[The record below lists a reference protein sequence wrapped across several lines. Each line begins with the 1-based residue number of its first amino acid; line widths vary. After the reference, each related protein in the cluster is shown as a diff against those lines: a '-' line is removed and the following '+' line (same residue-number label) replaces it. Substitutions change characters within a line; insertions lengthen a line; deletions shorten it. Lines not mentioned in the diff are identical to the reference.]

1 VAEKVVGFKKIK
13 MGTLENV
20 GSGEVELPQQEMQTT
35 SVWFTF
41 DAALLRRVSPS
52 RDELLDGLRA
62 LTRLLHHLAPLFL
75 LCDIRDVGS
84 WLGDGTPSEAGV
96 VVTRESAWAR
106 LLQSPEFTPTIY
118 LYDNQPGGIGL
129 AERIFQVLPDLLRRG
144 LETIAGC
151 GCPSG
156 CPSCVG
162 PVNEV
167 GRRAKP
173 VALALLSRLVSRVA
187 D

>member
-1 VAEKVVGFKKIK
+1 
-13 MGTLENV
+13 
-20 GSGEVELPQQEMQTT
+20 MQTT
-35 SVWFTF
+35 SVWLAL
-41 DAALLRRVSPS
+41 DPALLRQVSPR

-62 LTRLLHHLAPLFL
+62 LARLVHHLAPLFL

-84 WLGDGTPSEAGV
+84 WLGDGSPSEAGV

-106 LLQSPEFTPTIY
+106 LLQAPEFTPTIY

-129 AERIFQVLPDLLRRG
+129 AERIFQVLPDLLARG
-144 LETIAGC
+144 LQTIESC
-151 GCPSG
+151 GCRTG

-167 GRRAKP
+167 GRRAKS
-173 VALALLSRLVSRVA
+173 VALALLRRLVA
-187 D
+187 PH